1 MASARKK
8 DTRLTRRGDDA
19 YGNECVFEFHISKKC
34 RDFYAFSDKLFS
46 LTGNVILAN
55 IPAVKTFVL
64 KVNEKKKS
72 GLLAPSQVNAMGLID
87 EILHF
92 VLEQY
97 RKQKNAN
104 ALSDALAFI
113 NDRCGKKAVTSAVKK
128 FVELFPPAAVY
139 AKEQTAASYL
149 RQKHN
154 VHATIA
160 ELLALRLANTNPAFA
175 SFREFFNDDDLNGT
189 AYFKIFDGLHEF
201 FKTQPPY
208 GPYNQHII
216 DMLRAPAEASP
227 HSLEGQLLYIKEH
240 WGMILSPEMRERL
253 TRRILLSLDFIR
265 EETKVREGAAGAAK
279 PLEFQTH
286 DGDHGDRFRDEERF
300 SADTDWMPVVV
311 MIAKQTNVWLSQL
324 SKKYSRPV
332 TKLDEIPDDELNILA
347 EWGINALW
355 LIGIWERSKPSQK
368 IKNKCGNP
376 EALASAYSVY
386 DYEIAWDLG
395 GENAF
400 NNLKERAR
408 SRGIRIA
415 VDMVPNHTGIF
426 SRWILD
432 HPDWF
437 IQSNNPP
444 FPRYAFT
451 GPDLSDDPGISTYI
465 EDGYWNRTDAA
476 VVFKLQDNNTGKVRY
491 IYHGNDGTS
500 TPWNDTAQL
509 NFLLPA
515 VREAVIQK
523 IVQVAKRSPLIRL
536 DAAMTLTKQHYQ
548 RLWFP
553 EPGTGGDIPSRTVHS
568 MTKGQFN
575 RFFPKE
581 FWREVVDRIQNEAPD
596 TLLLAEAFWLLE
608 GYFVRNLGMHRVYN
622 SAFMNM
628 LKRED
633 NANFRVTIKN
643 VLDFNPE
650 ILRRFVNF
658 MSNPDEMPAIEQFG
672 TGDKYFGIA
681 MMMATLPGL
690 VMFGHGQIDGLGE
703 KYGMEYRK
711 AYWDEAPDQSLIER
725 HRREIF
731 PLLKKRRLFSGV
743 DNFFLYDFYDSS
755 GAVIEDVF
763 AYSNSTGREQALV
776 VYNNKYQNV
785 KGWIKNSVNHK
796 SGGASVRKILTQAL
810 GLRPDDDHYYS
821 FRDRASNLE
830 YVRSGKDLAQT
841 GLYVELGAYQY
852 HLFMDFKEI
861 HDPTGDHAKLCAVL
875 NGRGVDSIVQ
885 ALRHMK
891 LEPVTAPFRQ
901 LVNKETLVAMEAAD
915 DKLPL
920 IEKMYKVTTA
930 IKKFTDSPGS
940 ESTVIG
946 DFTLLWRVIKDR
958 LEPTIESRQPLSSYV
973 VPSRVTRHAILYLW
987 LITRGLGKLKT
998 GTGFEQQSI
1007 LFFDNLLLG
1016 DVIFYVLK
1024 DFGQDQPAAERH
1036 IRLIKTLISTERIT
1050 DELTAANLS
1059 ALMNDRLVQQY
1070 ISVHEHGG
1078 ITWFH
1083 KESFEELMQWLFL
1096 VAAVKALA
1104 QSADDPASASVR
1116 IERDHALLS
1125 TLLASSIRSEYRWN
1139 DLLRSMPAVKT
1150 NS

>member
-1 MASARKK
+1 MFGLA
-8 DTRLTRRGDDA
+8 
-19 YGNECVFEFHISKKC
+19 
-34 RDFYAFSDKLFS
+34 
-46 LTGNVILAN
+46 GNVIFTN
-55 IPAVKTFVL
+55 IPAVKMFVH

-72 GLLAPSQVNAMGLID
+72 DLLAPSQVNAMGLID
-87 EILHF
+87 EILHY

-104 ALSDALAFI
+104 GPGDALAFI
-113 NDRCGKKAVTSAVKK
+113 NDRYGNKAVSRTLRK

-139 AKEQTAASYL
+139 AKKQTAASFL

-154 VHATIA
+154 LHATIA
-160 ELLALRLANTNPAFA
+160 ELLILRLANTNPAFK
-175 SFREFFNDDDLNGT
+175 SFREFFNDEDLGAS
-189 AYFKIFDGLHEF
+189 AYLKMFDGLYDF
-201 FKTQPPY
+201 FKTQPTY
-208 GPYNQHII
+208 GPYDQHII

-227 HSLEGQLLYIKEH
+227 NSLEGQLLYIREH
-240 WGMILSPEMRERL
+240 WGMILSPEMKERL
-253 TRRILLSLDFIR
+253 TRRILVSLDFIR
-265 EETKVREGAAGAAK
+265 EETKVRDGAAGAAK
-279 PLEFQTH
+279 PLEFQAH
-286 DGDHGDRFRDEERF
+286 DGDRSREEERF
-300 SADTDWMPVVV
+300 SADTDWMPIVV
-311 MIAKQTNVWLSQL
+311 MIAKQTHVWLSQL

-332 TKLDEIPDDELNILA
+332 TKLDEIPDEELIILA

-376 EALASAYSVY
+376 DALASAYSVY

-395 GENAF
+395 GENAY
-400 NNLKERAR
+400 NNLKDRAR
-408 SRGIRIA
+408 RRGIRIA

-432 HPDWF
+432 HPEWF
-437 IQSNNPP
+437 VQSNNSP

-451 GPDLSDDPGISTYI
+451 GPDLSNDPGVSIYI
-465 EDGYWNRTDAA
+465 EDGYWNRADAA
-476 VVFKLQDNNTGKVRY
+476 VVFKMQDNNTGKVRY

-523 IVQVAKRSPLIRL
+523 IVGVAKKSPLIRL

-575 RFFPKE
+575 RFFPRE
-581 FWREVVDRIQNEAPD
+581 FWREVVDRIQKEAPD

-643 VLDFNPE
+643 VIDFNPE

-658 MSNPDEMPAIEQFG
+658 MSNPDEMPAIDQFG
-672 TGDKYFGIA
+672 TGDKYFGIT

-690 VMFGHGQIDGLGE
+690 VMFGHGQIEGLGE

-711 AYWDEAPDQSLIER
+711 AYWDEAPDQGLIDR

-743 DNFFLYDFYDSS
+743 DHFFLYDFQDST

-763 AYSNSTGREQALV
+763 AYSNRTGREQALI

-785 KGWIKNSVNHK
+785 KGWIKNSVNRK
-796 SGGASVRKILTQAL
+796 NAGASSRKTLTQAL
-810 GLRPDDDHYYS
+810 ELRPDGDHYYS
-821 FRDRASNLE
+821 FRDCASDLE

-841 GLYVELGAYQY
+841 GLYVELDAYQY

-861 HDPTGDHAKLCAVL
+861 HDPSGDHARLCAVL
-875 NGRGVDSIVQ
+875 NGRGVDSVAQ

-901 LVNKETLVAMEAAD
+901 MVNKETLVAMEAAD

-920 IEKMYKVTTA
+920 IEKMYKVTAA

-958 LEPTIESRQPLSSYV
+958 LEPAAESERPLSSFV
-973 VPSRVTRHAILYLW
+973 MPSRVVSHAILYLW
-987 LITRGLGKLKT
+987 LITRGFGKLKD
-998 GTGFEQQSI
+998 GAAFEQQSI
-1007 LFFDNLLLG
+1007 LFFDDLLLG

-1024 DFGQDQPAAERH
+1024 DFGQDQPAADRY

-1050 DELTAANLS
+1050 DELTAENLS

-1070 ISVHEHGG
+1070 INVHEHGG
-1078 ITWFH
+1078 ISWFH
-1083 KESFEELMQWLFL
+1083 KENFEELVQWLFL

-1104 QSADDPASASVR
+1104 RSIDDLASATTR
-1116 IERDHALLS
+1116 IDRCHALLS
-1125 TLLASSIRSEYRWN
+1125 GLLASSIRSEYRWH
-1139 DLLRSMPAVKT
+1139 DLLRSI
-1150 NS
+1150 S

>member
-1 MASARKK
+1 MISARK
-8 DTRLTRRGDDA
+8 DNIRLTRSGYD
-19 YGNECVFEFHISKKC
+19 GSSFEFHISKKC
-34 RDFYAFSDKLFS
+34 RDLYAFSDKLFS
-46 LTGNVILAN
+46 LTGNIIFAN
-55 IPAVKTFVL
+55 IPAVKTFVF
-64 KVNEKKKS
+64 KVNEKKKG

-87 EILHF
+87 EILHY

-104 ALSDALAFI
+104 ALSGALAFV
-113 NDRCGKKAVTSAVKK
+113 NDRWGMKEVSCAVRK
-128 FVELFPPAAVY
+128 FAELFPPAAVY
-139 AKEQTAASYL
+139 AKKQTAASYL

-154 VHATIA
+154 IHATIA
-160 ELLALRLANTNPAFA
+160 ELIMLRLANSNPAFA
-175 SFREFFNDDDLNGT
+175 PFREFFDDGDLNGT
-189 AYFKIFDGLHEF
+189 AYLKMYDGLNEF
-201 FKTQPPY
+201 FKTQPPF
-208 GPYNQHII
+208 GPYDQPII

-227 HSLEGQLLYIKEH
+227 QSLEGQLLYIKEH
-240 WGMILSPEMRERL
+240 WGMILSPDIKERL
-253 TRRILLSLDFIR
+253 TRRILLSLDLIH
-265 EETKVREGAAGAAK
+265 EETRVRESAAGAAR
-279 PLEFQTH
+279 PLEFAPRE
-286 DGDHGDRFRDEERF
+286 GDQGDRSRDEERF

-311 MIAKQTNVWLSQL
+311 MMAKQTHVWLSQL

-332 TKLDEIPDDELNILA
+332 TKLDEIPDEELNTLA
-347 EWGINALW
+347 EWRINALW
-355 LIGIWERSKPSQK
+355 LIGIWERCRPSQK

-400 NNLKERAR
+400 NSLKDRAR

-451 GPDLSDDPGISTYI
+451 GPDLSDDPGISIYI

-491 IYHGNDGTS
+491 VYHGNDGTNI
-500 TPWNDTAQL
+500 PWNDTAQL

-515 VREAVIQK
+515 VREAVVQK

-536 DAAMTLTKQHYQ
+536 DAAMTLTKQHFQ

-581 FWREVVDRIQNEAPD
+581 FWREVVDRIQKEVPD

-643 VLDFNPE
+643 VLNFNPE

-681 MMMATLPGL
+681 VMMVTLPGL
-690 VMFGHGQIDGLGE
+690 VMFGHGQIEGLGE

-711 AYWDEAPDQSLIER
+711 AYWDEAPDQALIER

-731 PLLKKRRLFSGV
+731 PLLKQRRLFSGV
-743 DNFFLYDFYDSS
+743 DHFTFYDFQDSS
-755 GAVIEDVF
+755 GAVIDDVF
-763 AYSNSTGREQALV
+763 AYSNSSGCEQVLV
-776 VYNNKYQNV
+776 VYNNKYQNIM
-785 KGWIKNSVNHK
+785 GWIKNSVNPRNA
-796 SGGASVRKILTQAL
+796 GASSRKTLAQAL
-810 GLRPDDDHYYS
+810 GLKPDDDHYYS
-821 FRDRASNLE
+821 FRDRARDLE
-830 YVRSGKDLAQT
+830 YVRSGRDLAQT

-861 HDPTGDHAKLCAVL
+861 HDPSGDHAKLCAVL

-920 IEKMYKVTTA
+920 IEKMYKITTA
-930 IKKFTDSPGS
+930 IKKFTNSPAS
-940 ESTVIG
+940 ESAVIG
-946 DFTLLWRVIKDR
+946 DFTSLWRVIKDR
-958 LEPTIESRQPLSSYV
+958 LGSATESRGALSSFIMPPRV
-973 VPSRVTRHAILYLW
+973 VRDAILYLW
-987 LITRGLGKLKT
+987 LITRGFGKLKT
-998 GTGFEQQSI
+998 GAGFEQQSI
-1007 LFFDNLLLG
+1007 LFFDDLLFG

-1024 DFGQDQPAAERH
+1024 DFGQEQPAADRY

-1050 DELTAANLS
+1050 DELTAENLS
-1059 ALMNDRLVQQY
+1059 ALMSDRLVHQY
-1070 ISVHEHGG
+1070 IDVHEHGG
-1078 ITWFH
+1078 ISWFH
-1083 KESFEELMQWLFL
+1083 KESLEELVQWLFV

-1104 QSADDPASASVR
+1104 QDTDDPASARIR
-1116 IERDHALLS
+1116 IERGHALLS
-1125 TLLASSIRSEYRWN
+1125 SFLALSIRSEYRWH
-1139 DLLRSMPAVKT
+1139 DLLRLVQAINT